1 MGGFHLVEPVMGSS
15 KSQEAATGT
24 GIPLVDAE
32 KGRARSGNKPELKEG
47 RVTILTL
54 EMLQEL
60 VVSDKDFRIEI
71 TEEEI
76 ADRSKGDTLSKVI
89 WIIQTSWF
97 ICQCIARPVQG
108 LSLSQLELTTVALAS
123 LNGITFILWWYK
135 PLGVEI
141 PVRVYMNRELTEKE
155 RQVEGVSDLLALMD
169 NIFDT

>member
-15 KSQEAATGT
+15 KSPEAATGT
-24 GIPLVDAE
+24 CIPLVDAE
-32 KGRARSGNKPELKEG
+32 KGFARSGNKPESKEG

-54 EMLQEL
+54 EMLPEL
-60 VVSDKDFRIEI
+60 VNDEDFRIEI